1 MEHNKKIN
9 HWCALCGTGYHAC
22 DSCSKEKTIT
32 PWRSLTDTV
41 GHYKVFMVL
50 RDYKNKVI
58 SREKAQEL
66 LSGLDLSDKESYK
79 DNAKSVLSDI
89 YMVNTVDKPV
99 KLTNKQRGRKPV
111 QVETKMKNESLSE
124 EIEKSEE

>member
-1 MEHNKKIN
+1 M
-9 HWCALCGTGYHAC
+9 
-22 DSCSKEKTIT
+22 
-32 PWRSLTDTV
+32 V